1 MVVEV
6 VGSGAGHKLM
16 CAVRGADHAAL
27 LDAGW
32 HAHLAAA
39 GVQRLQLN
47 LDDEPVAPALRLS
60 TGTPFTAVL
69 SVWSDAADGV
79 DPAAVRAH
87 QPGEW
92 HGWEVEERRPLD
104 PPEEWHD
111 AARVDALANVAL
123 LRRPAELDEAT
134 WRHRWL
140 VDHTPVAIATQGTF
154 GYVQNLVRRPA
165 IAASAPVAALV
176 EELFPAAAV
185 SDVHAFYGSGGDDK
199 ELARRM
205 DAMMASIARFGADRD
220 LDLVPSGRY
229 LFDLTAHAHAGT
241 PDESGAHS
249 VET

>member
-1 MVVEV
+1 MF
-6 VGSGAGHKLM
+6 
-16 CAVRGADHAAL
+16 AVRGADHAAL

-32 HAHLAAA
+32 HAALAAA
-39 GVQRLQLN
+39 GAQRLQLN
-47 LDDEPVAPALRLS
+47 LDDEPVAPALRLG
-60 TGTPFTAVL
+60 TGAAFTAVL
-69 SVWSDAADGV
+69 SVWSDGV

-104 PPEEWHD
+104 PPEDWSD
-111 AARVDALANVAL
+111 PARVDALANVAL

-154 GYVQNLVRRPA
+154 GYVQNVVRRPVVA
-165 IAASAPVAALV
+165 DSAPVAALV

-185 SDVHAFYGSGGDDK
+185 SDVHAFYGSGGDEA

-205 DAMMASIARFGADRD
+205 SAMMASIARFGADRE

-229 LFDLTAHAHAGT
+229 LLDLTAHA
-241 PDESGAHS
+241 PRESSAHS